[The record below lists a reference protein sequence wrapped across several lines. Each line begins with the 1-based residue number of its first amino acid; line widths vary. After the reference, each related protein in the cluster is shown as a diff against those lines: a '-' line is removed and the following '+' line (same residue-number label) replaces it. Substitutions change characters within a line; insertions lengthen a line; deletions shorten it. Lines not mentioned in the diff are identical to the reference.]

1 MSAGNLPQYVRR
13 PEAARYLG
21 LSVGTLENWACHPNG
36 RGLAFHKVGGIVLYD
51 AQELARFVQ
60 ARLVQ
65 SGRAA

>member
-1 MSAGNLPQYVRR
+1 MNAPDLPQYVRR

-21 LSVGTLENWACHPNG
+21 LSVGTLENWACQPDG

-51 AQELARFVQ
+51 VMELARFVQ
-60 ARLVQ
+60 ARRVQ